1 MLHVTNGSVALSR
14 LHDLGLPGAI
24 IPWDDVL
31 HEGPVPAGL
40 EDAEL
45 RRVRAGFL
53 GTSPEDIAGIE
64 RSLAARDARLLA
76 AAAGEEIVLWFE
88 HDLYDQLQVLQ
99 VLDLLARCQ
108 PACIAR
114 VTAILA
120 DDYLAAQ
127 PEARLQEW
135 FDARRGLIPPQ
146 WEAAAAAWAAFRSPD
161 PAALAAF
168 DHAGTWPTLGA
179 ALRRHLQQFPWVRDG
194 LSRSE
199 RQTLSALADG
209 PRSPR
214 AAFGASNFEVEEA
227 IFMGDLGWWFHIR
240 TLITGPRPLLRVVGP
255 APSDFN
261 DPDWWRDDDSAPS
274 LALTDDGRQV
284 LAGEADR
291 VRLNGLDRWL
301 GGVHLVAGGPMWRW
315 DEGAGTLRKEPGSGQ
330 PAAGNRQNPE
340 PGTPNPEPRT

>member
-40 EDAEL
+40 QDAEL

-53 GTSPEDIAGIE
+53 GTTPDDVAGIE
-64 RSLAARDARLLA
+64 RSLEARDARLLA
-76 AAAGEEIVLWFE
+76 EASGDEIVLWFE

-99 VLDLLARCQ
+99 VLDHLARCA
-108 PACIAR
+108 PRCTAR

-127 PEARLQEW
+127 PEATLQEW
-135 FDARRGLIPPQ
+135 FDARRDLTQPQ
-146 WEAAAAAWAAFRSPD
+146 WDAAAVAWTAFRAPD
-161 PAALAAF
+161 PAALASLE
-168 DHAGTWPTLGA
+168 HAGMWPTLRA
-179 ALRRHLQQFPWVRDG
+179 SLRRHLQQFPSVRDG
-194 LSRSE
+194 LSRTE
-199 RQTLSALADG
+199 RQTLSALAET
-209 PRSPR
+209 PRAPR

-240 TLITGPRPLLRVVGP
+240 TLITGPCPLLRVVGD
-255 APSDFN
+255 APTDFN
-261 DPDWWRDDDSAPS
+261 DPDWWRDDESAPT
-274 LALTDDGRQV
+274 LAVTDDGRQV
-284 LAGEADR
+284 LEGKADR
-291 VRLNGLDRWL
+291 IALNGLDRWL

-315 DEGAGTLRKEPGSGQ
+315 DEARGTLAPDS
-330 PAAGNRQNPE
+330 
-340 PGTPNPEPRT
+340 